1 MLIAS
6 LILGMGLP
14 VTAAY
19 IVLIVLV
26 GPALNQEFG
35 VPLLIAHLVVFW
47 YSQDSNVTP
56 PIALAGFAGAAIAGS
71 KPMETSMQAW
81 KYAKGLYLIPAFM
94 VYNPE
99 IIMGGET
106 WYVIWTGIIVV
117 IGLVG
122 FAAAIEGYLFTWM
135 DKLSRV
141 LVVPGVIAIFNPDEI
156 IEAAGAALVLGI
168 IAFNWVKSRRN
179 RPQQA

>member
-1 MLIAS
+1 
-6 LILGMGLP
+6 
-14 VTAAY
+14 
-19 IVLIVLV
+19 
-26 GPALNQEFG
+26 
-35 VPLLIAHLVVFW
+35 
-47 YSQDSNVTP
+47 
-56 PIALAGFAGAAIAGS
+56 
-71 KPMETSMQAW
+71 METSMQAW

-179 RPQQA
+179 RQQQA